1 MDGYVSSRR
10 KEPGK
15 KRGDLVS
22 PATVNK
28 EIRHLK
34 AVLGFAQE
42 WGYLPQRPKMRMVK
56 EPVKLP
62 AYVTP
67 DDFATIYRAA
77 DAARMPRGLPYAA
90 ADWWRALFV
99 SNYMTGWRISEPLSL
114 RRDDLDLDE
123 GFAITRHDDNKGNR
137 DDRVPLVGVVV
148 EHLRKIV
155 SFEPVVFPWSNR
167 RESLWDEFTRIQQAA
182 GIHLPCHGS
191 HEHTPRCHVYGFHDL
206 RRAFATMNAPT
217 LSADALQSLM

>member
-28 EIRHLK
+28 ELRHLK

-62 AYVTP
+62 TYVTP

-77 DAARMPRGLPYAA
+77 DAARMPRGLPCAA

-123 GFAITRHDDNKGNR
+123 D
-137 DDRVPLVGVVV
+137 
-148 EHLRKIV
+148 
-155 SFEPVVFPWSNR
+155 S
-167 RESLWDEFTRIQQAA
+167 
-182 GIHLPCHGS
+182 
-191 HEHTPRCHVYGFHDL
+191 
-206 RRAFATMNAPT
+206 
-217 LSADALQSLM
+217 